1 MMEEAR
7 METPGTTGMDDEKT
21 KKLGLMRFWLFG
33 AFVIVIVAATVYVGG
48 AIGTGL
54 AILRELNYWIAV
66 VVTGALCAI
75 WYFGYKAWLNRS

>member
-7 METPGTTGMDDEKT
+7 MEPTGTTGMDDEKT

-66 VVTGALCAI
+66 VVTAVLCAV
-75 WYFGYKAWLNRS
+75 WYFGYKAWLNRG